1 MALYRDPRIT
11 ALAAIAGLLVSF
23 DRQVLQYQRYWWD
36 SVFDF
41 LISWLIHYIAVI
53 LVVGV
58 AYAISRSNVSVL
70 LGRSESLRDLILE
83 EAMIYGFIVIIV
95 AAVAVFIIAH
105 MLPFEMD

>member
-58 AYAISRSNVSVL
+58 AYAISRSNVRRRKGV
-70 LGRSESLRDLILE
+70 GNVFLIALWRE
-83 EAMIYGFIVIIV
+83 MRVSGTILSSS
-95 AAVAVFIIAH
+95 AACQFKH
-105 MLPFEMD
+105 